1 MTGRL
6 PSDRRFSLRFDGRIR
21 KESIM
26 RGRKPMG
33 PEVVDRLVGSAP
45 ARLRVKVILQTM
57 TGELRVQEA
66 CTRLQLSEQRF
77 DELRL
82 EAIQA
87 AIAALETKPAGRPP
101 RASESAVVAEL
112 QQQVAE
118 LNGQLQAA
126 LLRAEL
132 AASLPRR
139 GQVSKKSR
147 PRTSRS

>member
-1 MTGRL
+1 MFGL
-6 PSDRRFSLRFDGRIR
+6 WFDGRIR

-33 PEVVDRLVGSAP
+33 PEVVDRLDGSEQ

-66 CTRLQLSEQRF
+66 CTRLGLSEQRF
-77 DELRL
+77 DEVRL
-82 EAIQA
+82 EAIAA
-87 AIAALETKPAGRPP
+87 AIAALETKPAGRPA
-101 RASESAVVAEL
+101 RAAADAVHAEL
-112 QQQVAE
+112 TQRIADLQ
-118 LNGQLQAA
+118 GQLQAA

-132 AASLPRR
+132 AAIAPRR
-139 GQVSKKSR
+139 GRGSKKSR

>member
-1 MTGRL
+1 
-6 PSDRRFSLRFDGRIR
+6 
-21 KESIM
+21 M
-26 RGRKPMG
+26 RGRKPSG
-33 PEVVDRLVGSAP
+33 PEVVDAMAGSES
-45 ARLRVKVILQTM
+45 ARLRVKTVLRTM

-66 CTRLQLSEQRF
+66 CTLLELSEQRF
-77 DELRL
+77 DQLRVELL
-82 EAIQA
+82 AA

-118 LNGQLQAA
+118 LQGQLQAA

-139 GQVSKKSR
+139 GRVSKKSR